1 MLPFHKAV
9 ETEFKQLN
17 QMVIDQLYSDVPL
30 VENIGQYIVEGGG
43 KRLRPVSVLL
53 VCKALQDEQAEAVK
67 LATVIEFIHTATLLH
82 DDVVDES
89 DRRRGRV
96 TANEKWGNSPAVL
109 VGDFLYSRA
118 FQLMVQLGN
127 ADIMA
132 VLADTTNTISEGE
145 VQQLINAGDPDTTEE
160 SYLEVIRKK
169 TAVLFAAATECA
181 AVLCGAS
188 SEQRTDLAAYGLHL
202 GMAFQLQDDVL
213 DYTGDSDELGK
224 NIGDDLAEG
233 KATLPLIYTIANG
246 TAEQSEL
253 IRQAIKNKD
262 TSQIGQVA
270 EAVQASGGLEY
281 TQKLAEKEVTQAISK
296 LASLPESD
304 YKGVLTELANFALRR
319 SH

>member
-9 ETEFKQLN
+9 EAEFKLLN
-17 QMVIDQLYSDVPL
+17 QMVVDQLHSEVSL

-53 VCKALQDEQAEAVK
+53 VSKALQGGHPDAVK

-89 DRRRGRV
+89 DRRRGRD
-96 TANEKWGNSPAVL
+96 TSNEKWGNSPAVL
-109 VGDFLYSRA
+109 VGDFIYSRA

-127 ADIMA
+127 TNIMA
-132 VLADTTNTISEGE
+132 VLADTTNTIAEGE

-160 SYLEVIRKK
+160 NYLEVVRKK

-181 AVLCGAS
+181 AVLCDAS
-188 SEQRTDLAAYGLHL
+188 SEQREDLAAYGNHL

-213 DYTGDSDELGK
+213 DYTGDSEELGK

-233 KATLPLIYTIANG
+233 KATLPLIHTIANG
-246 TAEQSEL
+246 SEAQSDL
-253 IRQAIKNKD
+253 IRSAIVEKD
-262 TSQIGQVA
+262 TSRIEEVA
-270 EAVQASGGLEY
+270 AAVRESGGLSY
-281 TQKLAEKEVTQAISK
+281 TRELAEKEVAAAISK
-296 LASLPESD
+296 LDSIPDSD
-304 YKGVLTELANFALRR
+304 YKEILIELAKFALVR

>member
-9 ETEFKQLN
+9 EKEFQQLN
-17 QMVIDQLYSDVPL
+17 KMIVDELYSDVSL
-30 VENIGQYIVEGGG
+30 VENIGNYIVEGGG

-53 VCKALQDEQAEAVK
+53 VVKALESDAAESVK

-89 DRRRGRV
+89 DRRRGRD
-96 TANEKWGNSPAVL
+96 TANERWGNSPAVL

-127 ADIMA
+127 PGIMS
-132 VLADTTNTISEGE
+132 VLADTTNTIAEGE
-145 VQQLINAGDPDTTEE
+145 VQQLINAGDPETTEQN
-160 SYLEVIRKK
+160 YLEVVRKK

-181 AVLCGAS
+181 AILSGATS
-188 SEQRTDLAAYGLHL
+188 AQQTSLAAYGNHL

-213 DYTGDSDELGK
+213 DYTGDSDALGK

-246 TAEQSEL
+246 SAEHSQLVRRSISE
-253 IRQAIKNKD
+253 KD
-262 TSQIGQVA
+262 TSLIQQVVF
-270 EAVQASGGLEY
+270 AVQESGGLTY
-281 TQKLAEKEVTQAISK
+281 TKQKAEEEVEMAKAQLILLPDNSYTKTLRDLA
-296 LASLPESD
+296 D
-304 YKGVLTELANFALRR
+304 FALGR
-319 SH
+319 SF

>member
-9 ETEFKQLN
+9 EAEFKLLN
-17 QMVIDQLYSDVPL
+17 QMVVDQLHSDVSL

-53 VCKALQDEQAEAVK
+53 VSKALQNNHPDAVK

-89 DRRRGRV
+89 DRRRGRD
-96 TANEKWGNSPAVL
+96 TSNEKWGNSPAVL
-109 VGDFLYSRA
+109 VGDFIYSRA

-127 ADIMA
+127 TDIMA
-132 VLADTTNTISEGE
+132 VLADTTNTIAEGE

-160 SYLEVIRKK
+160 NYLEVVRKK

-181 AVLCGAS
+181 AVLCDAS
-188 SEQRTDLAAYGLHL
+188 PEQREDLAAYGNHL

-213 DYTGDSDELGK
+213 DYTGDSEELGK

-233 KATLPLIYTIANG
+233 KATLPLIYSIANG
-246 TAEQSEL
+246 SEEQSTL
-253 IRQAIKNKD
+253 IRTAISDKD
-262 TSQIGQVA
+262 TSQI
-270 EAVQASGGLEY
+270 EAVATAVRDSGGLSY
-281 TQKLAEKEVTQAISK
+281 TQELAEKEVTLAISH
-296 LASLPESD
+296 LETLPNTS
-304 YKGVLTELANFALRR
+304 YKEILIDLANFALVR
-319 SH
+319 SY

>member
-1 MLPFHKAV
+1 
-9 ETEFKQLN
+9 
-17 QMVIDQLYSDVPL
+17 MVVDQLHSDVPL

-53 VCKALQDEQAEAVK
+53 VTKALGEDHKDAVK

-89 DRRRGRV
+89 DRRRGRN

-127 ADIMA
+127 AEIMA
-132 VLADTTNTISEGE
+132 VLADTTNTIAEGE

-160 SYLEVIRKK
+160 NYLEVVRKK
-169 TAVLFAAATECA
+169 TAVLFAAATKCA
-181 AVLCGAS
+181 AILCNATS
-188 SEQRTDLAAYGLHL
+188 NQQTHLADYGHHL

-213 DYTGDSDELGK
+213 DYTGDSQALGK

-233 KATLPLIYTIANG
+233 KATLPLIYTIAKG
-246 TAEQSEL
+246 SETHSKL
-253 IRQAIKNKD
+253 IRSAIIEKD
-262 TSQIGQVA
+262 TSRIEEVA
-270 EAVQASGGLEY
+270 VAVQESGGLSY
-281 TQKLAEKEVTQAISK
+281 TQELAEREVAMAIAK
-296 LASLPESD
+296 LESIPYSA
-304 YKGVLTELANFALRR
+304 YKKILIDLANFALVR
-319 SH
+319 SY